1 MQMTDEH
8 DVPPIPDMSNLVP
21 DGFEHVTTGGPM
33 LGDFVLWRGQWVPL
47 GVLGGRLFEYQMV
60 IRRKPPQKKVRP
72 LNAEEWK
79 SVAGCLLITPQYID
93 GGRYVFESFDEV
105 RAAKLADFMA
115 TCHPPGYPNDIRKLW
130 VEE

>member
-1 MQMTDEH
+1 MQMTDEQIWT
-8 DVPPIPDMSNLVP
+8 DLARFAEAMKRAARVVFDDGDCRPDSTS
-21 DGFEHVTTGGPM
+21 DIHSGRYTSFENIAKHGG
-33 LGDFVLWRGQWVPL
+33 VR
-47 GVLGGRLFEYQMV
+47 E
-60 IRRKPPQKKVRP
+60 IIEPPQKKVRP

-79 SVAGCLLITPQYID
+79 GVAGCLLITPQYID

-115 TCHPPGYPNDIRKLW
+115 TCHPPGFPNDIRKLW

>member
-1 MQMTDEH
+1 MQMTDEQVWE
-8 DVPPIPDMSNLVP
+8 DLSRFALAMKRGATVFFKNGIARGAVNKP
-21 DGFEHVTTGGPM
+21 ETTIDFACVREWGGIN
-33 LGDFVLWRGQWVPL
+33 
-47 GVLGGRLFEYQMV
+47 E
-60 IRRKPPQKKVRP
+60 IIEPPQKKARP

-115 TCHPPGYPNDIRKLW
+115 TCHPPGFPNDIRKLW